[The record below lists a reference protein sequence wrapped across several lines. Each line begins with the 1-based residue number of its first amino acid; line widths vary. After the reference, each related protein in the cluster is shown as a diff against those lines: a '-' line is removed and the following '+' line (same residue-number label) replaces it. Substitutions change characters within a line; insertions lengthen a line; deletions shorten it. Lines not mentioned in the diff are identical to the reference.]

1 MKKFIIIVVLIF
13 AIATVHAQ
21 ENFKVTKDIPH
32 TSVKSQQKAG
42 TCWAFA
48 TTSFIEAE
56 LIRKGIGELDL
67 SELFFVY
74 YAYVMKMNNFIRLK
88 GLANFS
94 QGGQAHDVFA
104 VLAKYGAVTENSFHG
119 LAPGDS
125 VYEHTEMEGVL
136 KAMGKFWTT
145 QSKPIKHWLRATQ
158 AILDTYMGIAP
169 REIEFK
175 KKTYTPMEFGQA
187 IVSLKTS
194 DYVELTS
201 FSHHPYYESF
211 RLEIPDNWLG
221 AQYYNLPIDELMEV
235 INYAMENGYTVCW
248 DGDVSEQQF
257 KHRSN
262 YARLE
267 DEDLKLTQSLRQK
280 EFDDFA
286 TTDDHLMH
294 IVGLSEDST
303 GNRYYI
309 IKNSWGPESN
319 SNGGYLNM
327 SKAFVYMK
335 TVAIL
340 IHKDAIPEK
349 IWKKLGI

>member
-1 MKKFIIIVVLIF
+1 MKRILLVFSLIIVLV
-13 AIATVHAQ
+13 AAHAQ
-21 ENFKVTKDIPH
+21 ETFKVVKDIPH
-32 TSVKSQQKAG
+32 TSVKNQQMAG

-48 TTSFIEAE
+48 TTSYLESE
-56 LIRKGIGELDL
+56 LMRKGTGEFDL

-74 YAYVMKMNNFIRLK
+74 YAYMMKMDNFIRLK

-104 VLAKYGAVTENSFHG
+104 VFDKYGAVTETDFNG

-125 VYEHTEMEGVL
+125 IFDHTEMEGIL
-136 KAMGKFWTT
+136 KAMGKYWAA
-145 QSKPIKHWLRATQ
+145 QSKPGKYWMRATR
-158 AILDTYMGIAP
+158 AILDTYLGTMP
-169 REIEFK
+169 NEITFK
-175 KKTYTPMEFGQA
+175 KKTYTPIEFRQA
-187 IVSLKTS
+187 VVSLKSS

-201 FSHHPYYESF
+201 FSHHPYYQPF
-211 RLEIPDNWLG
+211 RLEIPDNWMG
-221 AQYYNLPIDELMEV
+221 AQYYNLPIDELMDV
-235 INYAMENGYTVCW
+235 INYAMDNGYTICW
-248 DGDVSEQQF
+248 DGDVSEKQF

-262 YARLE
+262 YARLD
-267 DEDLKLTQSLRQK
+267 DEDVKLTQSLRQK
-280 EFDDFA
+280 DFDDFV

-294 IVGLSEDST
+294 MVGLSEDST

-309 IKNSWGPESN
+309 IKNSWGTESN

-327 SKAFVYMK
+327 SRGFVYMK

-349 IWKKLGI
+349 IRKKLGV